1 MLVFLYMLE
10 KKRKAVTLI
19 LILLI
24 WVSIW
29 LVGVLPSSMSNI
41 FIFDFSNYY
50 LGATVVKEKDT
61 KNLFNIQ
68 KQIQTRN
75 VISGHEDIIIL
86 PYRAPV
92 TTSLP
97 YIPITLLEIEAAY
110 RYFFL
115 FQILILFISSYI
127 ASKVLKLPN
136 IFVFLTAISPPLLGG
151 IIQGQLSILIYLF
164 SLLSICL
171 YHKKMY
177 FLSGISLSFIL
188 LKPQLLPIILFILI
202 IEKRRYFIYG
212 LVSSSL
218 IIFLTN
224 IFFYGVNFVKDYLNF
239 LQYTETPIYGS
250 HVGASYTIVALLENL
265 DQIFYTNT
273 KNLLPVL
280 SLVITLLLCIFFLFV
295 RKKVNSPYE
304 RRLGLSILLGIPL
317 GLHIIA
323 YDLLILAIPLGIL
336 FKLRYNKISLWCKS
350 LLLFIYVIFYL
361 SGLSNEVFFTT
372 FGLILIFIFLY
383 NYIKETKIFINH
395 TPDFSKQNNTVLPN
409 S

>member
-41 FIFDFSNYY
+41 FIFDFSSYY

-136 IFVFLTAISPPLLGG
+136 IFVFLTAISPPLLGR

-250 HVGASYTIVALLENL
+250 HVGASYTIVA
-265 DQIFYTNT
+265 
-273 KNLLPVL
+273 
-280 SLVITLLLCIFFLFV
+280 
-295 RKKVNSPYE
+295 
-304 RRLGLSILLGIPL
+304 
-317 GLHIIA
+317 
-323 YDLLILAIPLGIL
+323 
-336 FKLRYNKISLWCKS
+336 
-350 LLLFIYVIFYL
+350 
-361 SGLSNEVFFTT
+361 
-372 FGLILIFIFLY
+372 
-383 NYIKETKIFINH
+383 
-395 TPDFSKQNNTVLPN
+395 
-409 S
+409 